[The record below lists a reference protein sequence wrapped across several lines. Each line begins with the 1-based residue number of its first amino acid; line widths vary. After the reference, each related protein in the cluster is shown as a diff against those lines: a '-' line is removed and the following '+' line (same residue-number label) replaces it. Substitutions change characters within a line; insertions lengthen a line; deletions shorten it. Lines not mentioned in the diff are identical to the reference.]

1 VEKITESK
9 TIEHHL
15 KFSQELLL
23 SWIKI
28 YKLGIQGLVGKTEI
42 VTFHKTVTSGIK
54 LNKVEIHTKLQMS
67 VLRVVFDSKLYRSLQ
82 VENSVRKARN
92 GLQGLRL
99 LSKYFTISERLT
111 LIMSFFY
118 SCLYCGSLV

>member
-1 VEKITESK
+1 VEKITEST

-23 SWIKI
+23 SWIKT
-28 YKLGIQGLVGKTEI
+28 YKLGIQGHVGKIEI

-67 VLRVVFDSKLYRSLQ
+67 VLRVVFDSKL
-82 VENSVRKARN
+82 
-92 GLQGLRL
+92 
-99 LSKYFTISERLT
+99 
-111 LIMSFFY
+111 
-118 SCLYCGSLV
+118 

>member
-1 VEKITESK
+1 MEKITEST

-28 YKLGIQGLVGKTEI
+28 YKLGIQGHVGKTEI
-42 VTFHKTVTSGIK
+42 ATFHKTVTSGIK

-67 VLRVVFDSKLYRSLQ
+67 VLRVVFDSKL
-82 VENSVRKARN
+82 
-92 GLQGLRL
+92 
-99 LSKYFTISERLT
+99 
-111 LIMSFFY
+111 
-118 SCLYCGSLV
+118 

>member
-1 VEKITESK
+1 VEKITEST

-28 YKLGIQGLVGKTEI
+28 YKLGTQGLVGKTEI

-67 VLRVVFDSKLYRSLQ
+67 VLRVVFDSKL
-82 VENSVRKARN
+82 
-92 GLQGLRL
+92 
-99 LSKYFTISERLT
+99 
-111 LIMSFFY
+111 
-118 SCLYCGSLV
+118 